1 MATGERNNGD
11 DQPGVIGNA
20 GGTDSDFTDKEAA
33 LKLEKS
39 HAKSSFTRIKNKL
52 LFLVKS
58 VDIGTCHEV
67 QEACNKLDNCLD
79 EALDVMARLS
89 GLYTKNKEK
98 EKGLKVA
105 LESDK
110 LEEDYNS
117 SYDIARHYLRSLKRD
132 QSSKTSEIL
141 TIDLLK
147 RMNIDDNSGTSQKQ
161 ESALQE
167 TSKKV
172 GIFDSRDISHNIE
185 PMKDAE
191 PPLCIETVSQKSGLS
206 QEKRQSYAG
215 IMNWVASGMATPNQ
229 QAESQEYGGVTPRGN
244 QTTMNAQAVP
254 FEPAASY
261 TAPSIGLDMWRQL
274 KRVEIPTF
282 SGEKKKYQSW
292 KAAFLS
298 CSDSAPA
305 TEEYKL
311 LQLRQYLSGDAL
323 KVIDSLGHS
332 ATAYEAAKDRLERK
346 NGGKRRQI
354 AIYLEELDQ
363 FRQIRHGNARDIV
376 EFADLLDISMIN
388 LKEAGQD
395 YELRDGSLYTKLQS
409 KDLLWRN

>member
-1 MATGERNNGD
+1 MFIPLSGKPTHQKLVAERGYRRLIDKFHGHSDKMASGERNNGD

-20 GGTDSDFTDKEAA
+20 GGTDWDFTDKEAA

-39 HAKSSFTRIKNKL
+39 RAKSSFTRIKNML
-52 LFLVKS
+52 LFLVES
-58 VDIGTCHEV
+58 EDIGTCHEV
-67 QEACNKLDNCLD
+67 QEACNKLDNCL
-79 EALDVMARLS
+79 EKAMDVMARLS

-117 SYDIARHYLRSLKRD
+117 SYDIARHYLRSLKGD
-132 QSSKTSEIL
+132 QSSETSEIL
-141 TIDLLK
+141 TINLLK

-185 PMKDAE
+185 PMKDTE
-191 PPLCIETVSQKSGLS
+191 SPLCIETVSQKSGLS
-206 QEKRQSYAG
+206 QEKRQSNAG

-244 QTTMNAQAVP
+244 QTRINAQAVP

-274 KRVEIPTF
+274 K
-282 SGEKKKYQSW
+282 
-292 KAAFLS
+292 
-298 CSDSAPA
+298 
-305 TEEYKL
+305 
-311 LQLRQYLSGDAL
+311 
-323 KVIDSLGHS
+323 
-332 ATAYEAAKDRLERK
+332 
-346 NGGKRRQI
+346 
-354 AIYLEELDQ
+354 
-363 FRQIRHGNARDIV
+363 
-376 EFADLLDISMIN
+376 
-388 LKEAGQD
+388 
-395 YELRDGSLYTKLQS
+395 
-409 KDLLWRN
+409 